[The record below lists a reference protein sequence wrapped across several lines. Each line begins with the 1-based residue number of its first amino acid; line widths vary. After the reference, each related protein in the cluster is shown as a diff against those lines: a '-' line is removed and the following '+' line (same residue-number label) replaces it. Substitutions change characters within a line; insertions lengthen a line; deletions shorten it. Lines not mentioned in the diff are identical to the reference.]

1 MAYNW
6 DSSTITLQDKIDEL
20 NGKIQDEIIIDLTAR
35 RNFDTE
41 DIYEAEVQQV
51 THQIGDVFFIID
63 E

>member
-20 NGKIQDEIIIDLTAR
+20 SGKIQDEIIIDLTVR

-41 DIYEAEVQQV
+41 DIYEAEVQQG